1 MRVKGVRLCSS
12 VVERL
17 TCNQEVLSSIL
28 SGGSELFCR
37 PRRLPRRAAAGW
49 RAGTSPRRPA
59 RSARGD
65 ARSRRIE
72 GPVGTIDD
80 RSKLFFLFSTSL
92 QTAAL
97 RDFSLRTPL
106 LARNITGQYEGR
118 TASARPGQAIM
129 TESRSTAAHR
139 KTVAALAILALACQ
153 PCGAFPTRSR
163 ARASDVP
170 TDGPT
175 DDPPLPRR
183 RRPERH
189 DGVHQRADSQRGVVT
204 GYVALLSPAKRAAT
218 PRGLPA
224 VRPFRVRARG
234 LGVAESLGTRS
245 RHEENFFSTRRT
257 KTRRMRAR
265 RANDANSLSR
275 LLSRLA
281 PSVRVRRDAHSE
293 SRDRSRSAL
302 ARLPT
307 TQRRLS
313 GTPRRTCRLA
323 CGPTP

>member
-1 MRVKGVRLCSS
+1 MVETVFS
-12 VVERL
+12 VFDQL
-17 TCNQEVLSSIL
+17 ANSC
-28 SGGSELFCR
+28 
-37 PRRLPRRAAAGW
+37 P
-49 RAGTSPRRPA
+49 
-59 RSARGD
+59 
-65 ARSRRIE
+65 SR
-72 GPVGTIDD
+72 
-80 RSKLFFLFSTSL
+80 FFG
-92 QTAAL
+92 
-97 RDFSLRTPL
+97 RTPL

-118 TASARPGQAIM
+118 TASACPGQAIM

-153 PCGAFPTRSR
+153 PCGAFPTALG
-163 ARASDVP
+163 ARAISDVP

-204 GYVALLSPAKRAAT
+204 GYVALLSPAKFNRAAT
-218 PRGLPA
+218 PRSPGGPA
-224 VRPFRVRARG
+224 ISRPRAGSRRRRVAF
-234 LGVAESLGTRS
+234 GTRS
-245 RHEENFFSTRRT
+245 RHDFFSTRRNEDAT
-257 KTRRMRAR
+257 NDATR

-293 SRDRSRSAL
+293 SRDRDRSRSAL

>member
-1 MRVKGVRLCSS
+1 MVETVFS
-12 VVERL
+12 VFDQL
-17 TCNQEVLSSIL
+17 ANSC
-28 SGGSELFCR
+28 
-37 PRRLPRRAAAGW
+37 P
-49 RAGTSPRRPA
+49 
-59 RSARGD
+59 
-65 ARSRRIE
+65 SR
-72 GPVGTIDD
+72 
-80 RSKLFFLFSTSL
+80 FFG
-92 QTAAL
+92 
-97 RDFSLRTPL
+97 RTPL

-118 TASARPGQAIM
+118 TASACPGQAIM

-153 PCGAFPTRSR
+153 PCGAFPTALG
-163 ARASDVP
+163 ARAISDVP

-234 LGVAESLGTRS
+234 RGVAESRPVPDRDTKR
-245 RHEENFFSTRRT
+245 NFFSTRRT

>member
-1 MRVKGVRLCSS
+1 MRSPPRL
-12 VVERL
+12 
-17 TCNQEVLSSIL
+17 
-28 SGGSELFCR
+28 
-37 PRRLPRRAAAGW
+37 
-49 RAGTSPRRPA
+49 
-59 RSARGD
+59 
-65 ARSRRIE
+65 
-72 GPVGTIDD
+72 
-80 RSKLFFLFSTSL
+80 
-92 QTAAL
+92 
-97 RDFSLRTPL
+97 
-106 LARNITGQYEGR
+106 
-118 TASARPGQAIM
+118 
-129 TESRSTAAHR
+129 
-139 KTVAALAILALACQ
+139 
-153 PCGAFPTRSR
+153 R
-163 ARASDVP
+163 ARAISDVP

-234 LGVAESLGTRS
+234 RGVAESTGTRS
-245 RHEENFFSTRRT
+245 RHDFFSTRRT
-257 KTRRMRAR
+257 KTRRTRAR
-265 RANDANSLSR
+265 RANDANGLSR
-275 LLSRLA
+275 LLSRIA
-281 PSVRVRRDAHSE
+281 PFFRKPRDAHSE
-293 SRDRSRSAL
+293 SRDHSRSAL

>member
-1 MRVKGVRLCSS
+1 MTQTRRAGTSPSKPFARNSLVPIYSYSTMRVKGVRLCSS

-37 PRRLPRRAAAGW
+37 RQRLPRRAAAGW

-65 ARSRRIE
+65 ARSRRSE

-80 RSKLFFLFSTSL
+80 RSKLFFLFSTSS

-118 TASARPGQAIM
+118 TASACPGQAIM

-153 PCGAFPTRSR
+153 PCGAFPT
-163 ARASDVP
+163 
-170 TDGPT
+170 
-175 DDPPLPRR
+175 
-183 RRPERH
+183 
-189 DGVHQRADSQRGVVT
+189 
-204 GYVALLSPAKRAAT
+204 ALA
-218 PRGLPA
+218 
-224 VRPFRVRARG
+224 
-234 LGVAESLGTRS
+234 RS
-245 RHEENFFSTRRT
+245 RHL
-257 KTRRMRAR
+257 R
-265 RANDANSLSR
+265 RAD
-275 LLSRLA
+275 
-281 PSVRVRRDAHSE
+281 RRSD
-293 SRDRSRSAL
+293 
-302 ARLPT
+302 
-307 TQRRLS
+307 
-313 GTPRRTCRLA
+313 
-323 CGPTP
+323 